1 MEPHA
6 PPPPHDFEI
15 EMGLLAV
22 LMANNQGYEKV
33 ADTLLAEHFA
43 DARHG
48 RIYDAIARLVGVG
61 RQANAVTLK
70 AFFANDIELA
80 EIGGTEYLARLQASA
95 ILVVNPRDYAD
106 RLVDLFRRRS
116 LISLAHEIASRAH
129 QFTLAEDSLDLI
141 QTLEGSLFNLAEH
154 GSARSE
160 PVAFNKALGRAI
172 DIAQSAFRR
181 GSTVTGVTTGFR
193 EMDRTLGGLQPSD
206 LVILAGRPAM
216 GKTALATKMAFK
228 AAEARL
234 KWRDDMVIRGESADD
249 RTGDGAVVALFSLEM
264 SAEQLA
270 NRVLSD
276 CVGIPSDKIRRG
288 DVSADAFPAFV
299 QAAASL
305 ARLPLYI
312 DDTPGMSVATIR
324 ARARRMMRKSSIG
337 LGLIV
342 IDYLQLLVP
351 SAGQRAENRVQEISA
366 ITRGLK
372 QLAKELG
379 VPVLALSQLSRAVE
393 AREDKHPQLADLRES
408 GTIEQDADVVLFVY
422 RDHYYLSQAV
432 PKRRPQE
439 DMTEFNS
446 RYQAWEESLTLTRDE
461 AEVLIAK
468 HRHGSTGTIGL
479 RFEGEFTRFSDR
491 NETDKPSS

>member
-1 MEPHA
+1 M
-6 PPPPHDFEI
+6 
-15 EMGLLAV
+15 
-22 LMANNQGYEKV
+22 
-33 ADTLLAEHFA
+33 
-43 DARHG
+43 
-48 RIYDAIARLVGVG
+48 
-61 RQANAVTLK
+61 
-70 AFFANDIELA
+70 
-80 EIGGTEYLARLQASA
+80 
-95 ILVVNPRDYAD
+95 
-106 RLVDLFRRRS
+106 
-116 LISLAHEIASRAH
+116 
-129 QFTLAEDSLDLI
+129 I

-160 PVAFNKALGRAI
+160 PIAFDKALGRAI
-172 DIAQSAFRR
+172 DIAESAFRR
-181 GSTVTGVTTGFR
+181 GSAVTGVTTGFR

-234 KWRDDMVIRGESADD
+234 KWRDEMVIRGEVVDD
-249 RTGDGAVVALFSLEM
+249 RAGDGAVVALFSLEM
-264 SAEQLA
+264 SADQLA

-276 CVGIPSDKIRRG
+276 CVGIPSDRIRRG

-312 DDTPGMSVATIR
+312 DDTPGMSVSTIR
-324 ARARRMMRKSSIG
+324 ARARRMMRKSGIG

-446 RYQAWEESLTLTRDE
+446 RYQAWEERLISTRDE
-461 AEVLIAK
+461 AEVLVAK
-468 HRHGSTGTIGL
+468 HRHGSTGRIEL

-491 NETDKPSS
+491 KEPDEPSN